1 MAQTIGLVQRLKVT
15 SPPILA
21 WVYIG
26 PAPDD
31 TDVLLILQPNGLGPE
46 DAAFRASMVDALGSA
61 LVTQHE
67 VIATH
72 GNNDVEILGI
82 EVRAT

>member
-1 MAQTIGLVQRLKVT
+1 MAQTTGLVQRLKVT

-26 PAPDD
+26 PSAVD
-31 TDVLLILQPNGLGPE
+31 TDLLLVVQ
-46 DAAFRASMVDALGSA
+46 DAAAPPEEAAAQASLVDALSYA
-61 LVTQHE
+61 LVSNLE

-72 GNNDVEILGI
+72 GSADILITTVELN
-82 EVRAT
+82 A

>member
-15 SPPILA
+15 PPPILA

-26 PAPDD
+26 PTPVD
-31 TDVLLILQPNGLGPE
+31 TDVLVVLQAHNAGAE
-46 DAAFRASMVDALGSA
+46 DAAFNASLVDALATG
-61 LVTQHE
+61 LVSQRQ

-72 GNNDVEILGI
+72 GNNDIEISAI
-82 EVRAT
+82 EFR

>member
-15 SPPILA
+15 PPRILA

-26 PAPDD
+26 PTPTD
-31 TDVLLILQPNGLGPE
+31 TDLLLILQDSHPTPE
-46 DAAFRASMVDALGSA
+46 DAAANASMVDALAYA
-61 LVTQHE
+61 LVSKQE

-72 GNNDVEILGI
+72 GSSDILITTVEL
-82 EVRAT
+82 RA

>member
-26 PAPDD
+26 PAPND
-31 TDVLLILQPNGLGPE
+31 TDVLVILQPNGLGPE
-46 DAAFRASMVDALGSA
+46 DAAFRASMVDALSAA
-61 LVTQHE
+61 LVTQRE

-72 GNNDVEILGI
+72 NNNDVELLAV
-82 EVRAT
+82 ELRAP